1 MHRASQL
8 VKFGIC
14 GFTFVHHASQLVKFG
29 TCGFIF
35 VPCCLWLWT
44 TTSQID
50 SLNEFFFLMV
60 VLIVLCCLVKL
71 SHSLMFEA

>member
-14 GFTFVHHASQLVKFG
+14 GFTFVHHASQVVKFG

-50 SLNEFFFLMV
+50 SLNEFFFFNGCLDSFVLSCQV
-60 VLIVLCCLVKL
+60 VSF
-71 SHSLMFEA
+71 SHV